1 MEAVPGGVLEEVV
14 PAGAVVDEDHQRDAD
29 PAERVQRAQ
38 TLLLLQGGG
47 NSIDISTNL
56 SLIMFGVRNFNCL
69 FPIIL
74 KLSIH
79 KVTILDGKNLP

>member
-38 TLLLLQGGG
+38 ALLLLGC
-47 NSIDISTNL
+47 NSIDIL
-56 SLIMFGVRNFNCL
+56 S
-69 FPIIL
+69 
-74 KLSIH
+74 
-79 KVTILDGKNLP
+79 